1 MLIHK
6 KLKTQGATMKTTLA
20 TILVI
25 GTLLLGCTTG
35 TTPSVVTSAT
45 TYTPADP
52 TKGAIAFNLPL
63 IGSGTKSIKTDAQ
76 ALVQGYDIY
85 VYSSTDDE
93 PVVNTTT
100 GGEVYVDYL
109 VADTYSAVVV
119 PYTYYAN
126 EPTIKSVV
134 GFGKASVVVSAGNT
148 GQANITLSPM
158 LLSWNVGTLGTT
170 TAFKPNQMN
179 NFTETIGTQITLP
192 SAELSVGAWGVV
204 TGTTSNGTAAF
215 IATGTAL
222 SYQFRSIVAGPYSA
236 TSTDTIT
243 FARHTTALGAITLTD
258 SVNGKTHSIGYL
270 PIVPESKVVPIN
282 KFGVMPTLMGPLII
296 SVSW

>member
-1 MLIHK
+1 
-6 KLKTQGATMKTTLA
+6 MKTTLA

-109 VADTYSAVVV
+109 VADTYIQRRSCSLYILRQRTNNQIRSWIWKGFRCCIRRQYR
-119 PYTYYAN
+119 PGKHN
-126 EPTIKSVV
+126 TISD
-134 GFGKASVVVSAGNT
+134 
-148 GQANITLSPM
+148 
-158 LLSWNVGTLGTT
+158 
-170 TAFKPNQMN
+170 AFKL
-179 NFTETIGTQITLP
+179 ERRY
-192 SAELSVGAWGVV
+192 SRYYYGVQ
-204 TGTTSNGTAAF
+204 T
-215 IATGTAL
+215 
-222 SYQFRSIVAGPYSA
+222 
-236 TSTDTIT
+236 
-243 FARHTTALGAITLTD
+243 
-258 SVNGKTHSIGYL
+258 
-270 PIVPESKVVPIN
+270 
-282 KFGVMPTLMGPLII
+282 
-296 SVSW
+296 

>member
-1 MLIHK
+1 
-6 KLKTQGATMKTTLA
+6 MKTTLA

-158 LLSWNVGTLGTT
+158 LLSWNVLPAPTGEAVKRIQCSP
-170 TAFKPNQMN
+170 AFM
-179 NFTETIGTQITLP
+179 
-192 SAELSVGAWGVV
+192 
-204 TGTTSNGTAAF
+204 
-215 IATGTAL
+215 
-222 SYQFRSIVAGPYSA
+222 
-236 TSTDTIT
+236 D
-243 FARHTTALGAITLTD
+243 
-258 SVNGKTHSIGYL
+258 
-270 PIVPESKVVPIN
+270 
-282 KFGVMPTLMGPLII
+282 
-296 SVSW
+296 